1 MNLAIQKTLSFV
13 LLIVV
18 GVLLKK
24 KISKKEQLGGI
35 KSLIL
40 SIALPATI
48 FIALLKIN
56 INPSLLSLPLLA
68 LGFNMIMFFSANYVL
83 SFVGIKKG
91 SPQLRTLSML
101 LPSLAP
107 GLSCFPFIIEYLGEE
122 SLAWAA
128 LADVGNKIFVLII
141 LYLVAMHWYQQIFAS
156 KEESNSSSRLRMLMI
171 SLVKEPVNLVIV
183 TAIMML
189 SFGLNMSFFP
199 EFLQDA
205 IGRMSIMMTPLILLF
220 IGLAVRVKWSEVKI
234 ILSLLLWRSGFAFCI
249 SALVLLIHP
258 MASIPAALVMVIF
271 PQSACS
277 FWPFAHMSAIDHLE
291 SRKSEEKRAGKT
303 TTFDST
309 LALNVLAFSLP
320 FSTIIILTICSVGAF
335 FTHPL
340 HLFGIGV
347 GFISAFLIP
356 SIIQRFSSSASKAG
370 EEVLDGEAKT
380 ATQTG

>member
-13 LLIVV
+13 LLIVI
-18 GVLLKK
+18 GILLKK

-56 INPSLLSLPLLA
+56 INPSLLSLPILA
-68 LGFNMIMFFSANYVL
+68 LSFNIFMFFSARFVL
-83 SFVGIKKG
+83 GFVGFEKD

-141 LYLVAMHWYQQIFAS
+141 LYLVAMHWYHQIFAS
-156 KEESNSSSRLRMLMI
+156 NGGSNTHSRLRMLMI

-183 TAIMML
+183 TAIVML
-189 SFGLNMSFFP
+189 SFGLNMTFFP
-199 EFLQDA
+199 PFLQDA
-205 IGRMSIMMTPLILLF
+205 ISRMSIMMTPLILLF
-220 IGLAVRVKWSEVKI
+220 IGLAVKVKWSEVKM
-234 ILSLLLWRSGFAFCI
+234 ILGLLLWRSGFAFCL
-249 SALVLLIHP
+249 SGLMLLIHP
-258 MASIPAALVMVIF
+258 MASLSAALVAVIF

-277 FWPFAHMSAIDHLE
+277 FWPFAHMSAVDHLE
-291 SRKSEEKRAGKT
+291 SRKSEAEREGKKS
-303 TTFDST
+303 TFDST

-320 FSTIIILTICSVGAF
+320 FSTTLILTICSIGEF
-335 FTHPL
+335 FTNPVY
-340 HLFGIGV
+340 LFIIGIS
-347 GFISAFLIP
+347 FISACVIP
-356 SIIQRFSSSASKAG
+356 SLISKFIVQG
-370 EEVLDGEAKT
+370 RTTESEEILEEATT

>member
-13 LLIVV
+13 LLIVI
-18 GVLLKK
+18 GLLLKK

-68 LGFNMIMFFSANYVL
+68 LGFNMIMFFSARYVL

-156 KEESNSSSRLRMLMI
+156 QDGSNSNSRLKMLMI

-183 TAIMML
+183 TAIIML

-220 IGLAVRVKWSEVKI
+220 IGLAVRVKWSEVKM
-234 ILSLLLWRSGFAFCI
+234 ILSLLLWRSGFAFCL
-249 SALVLLIHP
+249 SALVLMIHP

-291 SRKSEEKRAGKT
+291 SRKAEEERAGKKP
-303 TTFDST
+303 TFDST

-340 HLFGIGV
+340 YLFGIGV

-356 SIIQRFSSSASKAG
+356 SLIQRFLSTGSKAG
-370 EEVLDGEAKT
+370 DEVLDGEAST
-380 ATQTG
+380 ATQTS